1 MMLGRCVGG
10 AVRLG
15 PAGARLAVAE
25 GLETA
30 LSVALACPDMSVW
43 AALSTSGMRGLILP
57 PEVREVT
64 FCCDGDDPGSEA
76 ARAAAQRFVREGRS
90 VKICSA
96 PAGRDFNDV
105 LLDTGP
111 TEHAA

>member
-1 MMLGRCVGG
+1 MLGRCVGG

-15 PAGARLAVAE
+15 PAGPRLAIAE

-30 LSVALACPDMSVW
+30 LSVAQACPDLSVW

-64 FCCDGDDPGSEA
+64 FCCDGDIPGNQAGRDA
-76 ARAAAQRFVREGRS
+76 ALKFRTEGRR
-90 VKICSA
+90 VRICTA
-96 PAGRDFNDV
+96 PAGQDFNDM
-105 LLDTGP
+105 LC
-111 TEHAA
+111 EAC